1 MSVGSVVE
9 VTCGCVSVCTKSVFG
24 AAVVVGAV
32 VVVMVGIGGAVDS
45 VAVGTTSGFFLVRHA
60 GASTA
65 ARIAKLKAND
75 FATLFIDPPSF
86 RSYQVGRW
94 PLAVGRA
101 VLELPTA
108 NCQPSRR
115 LLRPVGILVLCI
127 EGQLHEVGAVDAH
140 PVDLPHAGAIRL

>member
-24 AAVVVGAV
+24 AAVAVGAV

-65 ARIAKLKAND
+65 AMMAALKTND
-75 FATLFIDPPSF
+75 FTALVIVPPSF
-86 RSYQVGRW
+86 SIISSWQLAVGRW
-94 PLAVGRA
+94 P
-101 VLELPTA
+101 T
-108 NCQPSRR
+108 
-115 LLRPVGILVLCI
+115 RP
-127 EGQLHEVGAVDAH
+127 
-140 PVDLPHAGAIRL
+140 